1 MRWIS
6 IVVCSAALAGSAVAG
21 EAQSAPAKAP
31 SGATHIILPP
41 VPKAL
46 LPDSFAGW
54 VVAGAPKKLN
64 DAALADPANAAAL
77 KEYDFTG
84 GL

>member
-6 IVVCSAALAGSAVAG
+6 IVVCSAVLMGVAVGG
-21 EAQSAPAKAP
+21 EAQSAPVKAP
-31 SGATHIILPP
+31 TGATHIMLPP

-54 VVAGAPKKLN
+54 
-64 DAALADPANAAAL
+64 
-77 KEYDFTG
+77 
-84 GL
+84 